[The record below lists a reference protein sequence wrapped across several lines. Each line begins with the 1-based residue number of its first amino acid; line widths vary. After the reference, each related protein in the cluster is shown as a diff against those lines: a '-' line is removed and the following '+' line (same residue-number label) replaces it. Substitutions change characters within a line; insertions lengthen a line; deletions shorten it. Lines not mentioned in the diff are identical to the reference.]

1 MLTAT
6 LVVKKNRIPGM
17 DGRLRQADRDIR
29 IKGAED
35 MYAGSLPTTP
45 VDTGLLR
52 GNVVR
57 DETGVYWLQD
67 YAAHQNFGTVRGV
80 PANHFA
86 ETGFNVGYPG
96 MIAAYQDLER
106 QLV

>member
-1 MLTAT
+1 MMLGIVCSNAVRAKSLGVTPRTVPNSWWAAYACRQCTPFSVVST
-6 LVVKKNRIPGM
+6 LPR
-17 DGRLRQADRDIR
+17 
-29 IKGAED
+29 
-35 MYAGSLPTTP
+35 SSP
-45 VDTGLLR
+45 VS
-52 GNVVR
+52 
-57 DETGVYWLQD
+57 TGVYWLQD

-96 MIAAYQDLER
+96 MMAAYQDLER